1 MRLETRVDLD
11 DRMIGIFSIFR
22 SVDRSYESKE
32 DELEG
37 EWYTSFQNSVFQ
49 FSLTYRVFFFFSNV
63 RAPLHETAVFT
74 AQIHVGRRKHS
85 AKH

>member
-49 FSLTYRVFFFFSNV
+49 FSLTYRIFFSNV

-74 AQIHVGRRKHS
+74 AQIGRRKHS
-85 AKH
+85 AKN